1 MAVIK
6 NVDRVANYVKLDH
19 VLVSCTNKIGLVSNE
34 GMGKDF
40 PEDGL
45 LGFLSRTNPNI
56 TFISTGNTYS
66 LINHATN
73 LNVIEMSEYTGYPEM
88 KTGLVKSLHPKIHA
102 GILAHVYTPEDYEF
116 LQENEIPTIDA
127 VIVNFYDLKS
137 KIDDNADF
145 ESLRQA
151 IDIGGPTMCHA
162 SRKAFLSTAIIVD
175 PNQYPDFISHLS
187 KENGS
192 VSLEYRLQLAKEAS
206 SSFTSLMNDV
216 NTIFQ
221 NAKYS
226 DLQEAYQIE

>member
-6 NVDRVANYVKLDH
+6 NVDKVANYITLNH

-34 GMGKDF
+34 GMGRDF

-45 LGFLSRTNPNI
+45 LGFLSRINPNT

-66 LINHATN
+66 LIKHNTN

-102 GILAHVYTPEDYEF
+102 GILGHIYTPEDCEF
-116 LQENEIPTIDA
+116 LQEHGIPTIDA

-137 KIDDNADF
+137 RISENADF

-151 IDIGGPTMCHA
+151 IDVGGPTMCHA
-162 SRKAFLSTAIIVD
+162 SRKSFINTAIVVN
-175 PNQYPDFISHLS
+175 PNQYPNLISHLS
-187 KENGS
+187 EKGGR
-192 VSLEYRLQLAKEAS
+192 VSLKYRLQLAKEAS
-206 SSFTSLMNDV
+206 SSFTNLMNDV

-221 NAKYS
+221 KATYS
-226 DLQEAYQIE
+226 DLEEVYKIE